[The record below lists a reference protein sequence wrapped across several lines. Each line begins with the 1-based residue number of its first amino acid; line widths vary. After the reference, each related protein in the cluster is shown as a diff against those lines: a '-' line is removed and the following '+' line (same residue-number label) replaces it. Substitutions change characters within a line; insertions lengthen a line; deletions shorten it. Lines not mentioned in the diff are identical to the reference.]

1 MSKPVTSPDAAQD
14 ATTGDLTARR
24 GYHHGNLRE
33 ALVEAARRL
42 TAERGP
48 YGFTMAEAAR
58 LAGVSASAPY
68 RHFKDRDA
76 LLRELA
82 RRGGRLFAARLAAGA
97 ARSGGEGQW
106 PGLSGMGA
114 AYLAFAR
121 EEPGYYGA
129 LFDWRDPSP
138 SEPEPGGEGD
148 GFAGLVAALGRAMP
162 RGREDPLAL
171 RLLAL
176 QVWALSHGIAGLERA
191 GMLPSGHDAPTPEAA
206 LGDAVTRL
214 IRGGA

>member
-1 MSKPVTSPDAAQD
+1 MSKPDTS
-14 ATTGDLTARR
+14 DLAARR

-33 ALVEAARRL
+33 ALIEAARRL

-48 YGFTMAEAAR
+48 HGFTVADTAR

-76 LLRELA
+76 LMAELC
-82 RRGGRLFAARLAAGA
+82 RRGFALFGARLGQAAA
-97 ARSGGEGQW
+97 EA
-106 PGLSGMGA
+106 GLKRMGA

-129 LFDWRDPSP
+129 MFSWRAPAR
-138 SEPEPGGEGD
+138 EAALEGATEEGGFGT
-148 GFAGLVAALGRAMP
+148 LVAALAPLLPPGRDGNA
-162 RGREDPLAL
+162 A

-176 QVWALSHGIAGLERA
+176 EVWAISHGIAELERV
-191 GMLPSGHDAPTPEAA
+191 GMPPPGSGAPPPEAV
-206 LGDAVTRL
+206 LGNAVDRL
-214 IRGGA
+214 LRGGT

>member
-1 MSKPVTSPDAAQD
+1 MSTDDTSPA
-14 ATTGDLTARR
+14 DLTARR

-76 LLRELA
+76 LLGELS
-82 RRGGRLFAARLAAGA
+82 RRGFAIFGARLAEA
-97 ARSGGEGQW
+97 ARAAANGFT
-106 PGLSGMGA
+106 GMGH

-129 LFDWRDPSP
+129 MFDWRAPDAPRP
-138 SEPEPGGEGD
+138 PNAPKEGGDAPFDTLVGAIARLLPAGGATEG
-148 GFAGLVAALGRAMP
+148 V
-162 RGREDPLAL
+162 

-176 QVWALSHGIAGLERA
+176 EVWAVSHGIAGLERA
-191 GMLPSGHDAPTPEAA
+191 GMSARGPGAPSSEAV
-206 LGDAVTRL
+206 LEDAVRRL
-214 IRGGA
+214 IKGG